1 MEIVDDFMKERQ
13 HQIVQDFEKN
23 APEWEAIDKSF
34 MELQDAE
41 KGFLEMKESLEVE
54 DQVNLKINIKKNE
67 MLAIL
72 RLVLKLKF
80 FMTIF

>member
-1 MEIVDDFMKERQ
+1 
-13 HQIVQDFEKN
+13 
-23 APEWEAIDKSF
+23 

-72 RLVLKLKF
+72 RLVLRLR
-80 FMTIF
+80 FMLRVFQHGRNEVWKYSR

>member
-1 MEIVDDFMKERQ
+1 
-13 HQIVQDFEKN
+13 
-23 APEWEAIDKSF
+23 

-72 RLVLKLKF
+72 RLVLRLR
-80 FMTIF
+80 FMLRVLQHGRNEVWKYSR